1 MNVQIKNKDNSKEL
15 RDLNYGDFFLSNDML
30 GLYITDIY
38 YGNVYDGNV
47 KVYSF
52 NDECFVTYPDDVSVV
67 PVSPSDIRI
76 IVNVQ

>member
-30 GLYITDIY
+30 GLYITEI
-38 YGNVYDGNV
+38 YDGNV

-52 NDECFVTYPDDVSVV
+52 NDECFFTYPDDVSVV

>member
-30 GLYITDIY
+30 GLYITEI
-38 YGNVYDGNV
+38 YDGDV

-52 NDECFVTYPDDVSVV
+52 NDECFVTYPDELSVV

>member
-15 RDLNYGDFFLSNDML
+15 RDLNYGDFFLFNDML
-30 GLYITDIY
+30 GLYITEI
-38 YGNVYDGNV
+38 NDGDV

-52 NDECFVTYPDDVSVV
+52 NDECFVTYPDDLSVV

>member
-15 RDLNYGDFFLSNDML
+15 RDLNYGDFFLSNGML
-30 GLYITDIY
+30 GLYITKIY
-38 YGNVYDGNV
+38 YGDV

-52 NDECFVTYPDDVSVV
+52 NDECFVTYPDELSVV

>member
-30 GLYITDIY
+30 GLYITEI
-38 YGNVYDGNV
+38 YDGDV

-52 NDECFVTYPDDVSVV
+52 NDECFVTYPDDLSVV

>member
-1 MNVQIKNKDNSKEL
+1 MNIQIKNKDNSKEL

-30 GLYITDIY
+30 GLYITEI
-38 YGNVYDGNV
+38 YDGDV

-52 NDECFVTYPDDVSVV
+52 NDECFVTYPDDLSVV